1 MFARL
6 GKVLGNILGN
16 ILYFLGWGLA
26 VIVLAQAI
34 ILSFTTG
41 GPLIPILLG
50 VIGVVLWLI
59 AIGFRYILAGR

>member
-6 GKVLGNILGN
+6 GRILGNILGN
-16 ILYFLGWGLA
+16 TLYLIGWGLA

-34 ILSFTTG
+34 ILSFTSG
-41 GPLIPILLG
+41 GPLIPIVLG
-50 VIGVVLWLI
+50 VVGVIVWLI